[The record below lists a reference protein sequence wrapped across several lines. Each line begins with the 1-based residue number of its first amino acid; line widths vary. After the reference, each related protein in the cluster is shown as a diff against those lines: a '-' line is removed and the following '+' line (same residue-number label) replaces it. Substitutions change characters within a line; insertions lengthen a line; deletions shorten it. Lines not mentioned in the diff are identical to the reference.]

1 MDLHEK
7 IRTLPPRPGVYLY
20 KNADG
25 EVIYVGKAKN
35 LRSRVRSY
43 LLEANQA
50 NAKTGSLMRD
60 AVDVDYILVDNEHE
74 ALALENNLIK
84 QRKPRFN
91 ILLRDDKT
99 YPYVKLTLGDRWP
112 KVFVTRRL
120 RRDGSVYYGPYFP
133 GNLAYR
139 VVDLIHRSFLLPS
152 CKVDLSRY
160 HARPCLQYYIGR
172 CLGPCVE
179 NLTTKEAY
187 SEAVRDAQLFLE
199 GRTADLN
206 KSLQQRMAA
215 AAAAEQFELAAK
227 YRDLLVTIDQLSEK
241 QRIASVEDDDAD
253 VFGYHCEN
261 GMIAVNLF
269 HLRGGKIVDRR
280 EFFWE
285 DLPDFI
291 AELPEAETPGAP
303 DLPEVGRSGIAAFQS
318 GVPGAPAV
326 GAMGFN
332 PGAFFSAL
340 LKQLYI
346 DQPYVPRTIY
356 VPVNFPDRETLS
368 TLLADH
374 TKHRVEIAVPQ
385 RGEKRSLVDLAAQN
399 AKQSYD
405 QRFRVLAPSR
415 KAIQEALQDALMLED
430 LPRTIECFDISH
442 IQGAETVASMV
453 VWEDGEMKKS
463 AYRKFKI
470 KTVEGVDDFA
480 SMREV
485 VTRRYRALGRDSDAD
500 APESLDQGTTQ
511 RVPHIWPV
519 LPDVGMK
526 NPDQPPLD
534 QSPTQ
539 RVPHIWPVLPDV
551 GMKNPD
557 QEPLD
562 QGTTSHLPEK
572 PNLAGPGLDF
582 ETRDSREARRL
593 RPTSHEPCQGTT
605 SVVPN
610 RPTKQGALAPEDSSP
625 EKPVSEEAVLKGAQ
639 SVKGHGFS
647 RAINLAN
654 KKGALAPEER
664 GTNRRPLPSLILI
677 DGGIGQLHAAAEA
690 LESLGLTTQP
700 LASIAKREEVIYL
713 YGQED
718 EPVVLDRRSPVLHLV
733 QRIRDESHRFAI
745 TYHRK
750 RREMRDRDSELL
762 AIPGVGARTR
772 QRLLEHFGS
781 LRSIAAANLDS
792 LAAVVPP
799 KTAEQIHTHFHASRS
814 PAESSPDPERIPLE
828 FRNDCHPE
836 RSEGPCGC
844 FS

>member
-7 IRTLPPRPGVYLY
+7 IRTLPTRPGVYLY

-43 LLEANQA
+43 LLEASQA
-50 NAKTGSLMRD
+50 DAKTGSLMRD

-99 YPYVKLTLGDRWP
+99 YPYVKLTLADRWP

-152 CKVDLSRY
+152 CKLDLSRY

-172 CLGPCVE
+172 CLGPCVQD
-179 NLTTKEAY
+179 LTTPEAY
-187 SEAVRDAQLFLE
+187 AEAVRDAQMFLE
-199 GRTADLN
+199 GRTSDLN
-206 KSLQQRMAA
+206 KSLHERMAA
-215 AAAAEQFELAAK
+215 AAVAEQFELAAK
-227 YRDLLVTIDQLSEK
+227 YRDLLVTVDQLSEK

-291 AELPEAETPGAP
+291 I
-303 DLPEVGRSGIAAFQS
+303 DLPESESAGAATEQPVATFE
-318 GVPGAPAV
+318 
-326 GAMGFN
+326 

-346 DQPYVPRTIY
+346 DQPYVPTSIY
-356 VPVNFPDRETLS
+356 APVDFSDRGTLAG
-368 TLLADH
+368 LLAEH

-415 KAIQEALQDALMLED
+415 KAIQEALQDALTLED

-485 VTRRYRALGRDSDAD
+485 VTRRYK
-500 APESLDQGTTQ
+500 
-511 RVPHIWPV
+511 RVV
-519 LPDVGMK
+519 
-526 NPDQPPLD
+526 
-534 QSPTQ
+534 
-539 RVPHIWPVLPDV
+539 
-551 GMKNPD
+551 
-557 QEPLD
+557 
-562 QGTTSHLPEK
+562 
-572 PNLAGPGLDF
+572 
-582 ETRDSREARRL
+582 
-593 RPTSHEPCQGTT
+593 
-605 SVVPN
+605 
-610 RPTKQGALAPEDSSP
+610 
-625 EKPVSEEAVLKGAQ
+625 EEEQKM
-639 SVKGHGFS
+639 
-647 RAINLAN
+647 
-654 KKGALAPEER
+654 
-664 GTNRRPLPSLILI
+664 PSLILI
-677 DGGIGQLHAAAEA
+677 DGGLGQLHAAAAA
-690 LESLGLTTQP
+690 LESLGITTQP
-700 LASIAKREEVIYL
+700 LASIAKREEIIYL

-718 EPVVLDRRSPVLHLV
+718 EPIVLDRRSPVLHLV

-745 TYHRK
+745 AYHRK

-762 AIPGVGARTR
+762 TIPGVGARTR

-781 LRSIAAANLDS
+781 LRSIAAASLDS

-799 KTAEQIHTHFHASRS
+799 KTAEEIYGHFHA
-814 PAESSPDPERIPLE
+814 AEVAPTPLPVL
-828 FRNDCHPE
+828 ND
-836 RSEGPCGC
+836 
-844 FS
+844 